1 MSRPKESK
9 YGLVTGAGALYSA
22 AKVRK
27 LGKDLDNFKSS
38 IQNGLNANFN
48 AIMSVA
54 ELQVATMSGLAN
66 LSLQIDQLQESVW
79 GINEHFRNIEMR
91 EEILGDLKLFL
102 INLEE
107 EVENINEISENY
119 PEYALLLS
127 EELVLL
133 LENEGV
139 EIEHF
144 KRMPSTADI
153 KWAKSVLDSVTKT
166 YSRLK
171 EVVLG

>member
-1 MSRPKESK
+1 MKKEST
-9 YGLVTGAGALYSA
+9 YGLITGAGALYSA

-27 LGKDLDNFKSS
+27 LGKDLSNFRSS
-38 IQNGLNANFN
+38 VQNGLNANFN
-48 AIMSVA
+48 AIRSVA

-66 LSLQIDQLQESVW
+66 LSLQINQLQESVW
-79 GINEHFRNIEMR
+79 DVNKHFLNIENR

-107 EVENINEISENY
+107 EVESINQISENY

>member
-1 MSRPKESK
+1 
-9 YGLVTGAGALYSA
+9 
-22 AKVRK
+22 
-27 LGKDLDNFKSS
+27 
-38 IQNGLNANFN
+38 
-48 AIMSVA
+48 
-54 ELQVATMSGLAN
+54 MSGLAN

-91 EEILGDLKLFL
+91 EEKLGNLKLFL

-107 EVENINEISENY
+107 EVKSINEISENY

-144 KRMPSTADI
+144 KLMPSTADI